1 MILKKPKFLPTYV
14 HFQNDKDFKII
25 PMNQLTDDVLMNAQ
39 GLYEEIKA
47 HMSQWVP
54 ELEFIE
60 NI

>member
-1 MILKKPKFLPTYV
+1 MFIL
-14 HFQNDKDFKII
+14 QNDKDFKII
-25 PMNQLTDDVLMNAQ
+25 PMNQLTDNVLMNAQ

>member
-1 MILKKPKFLPTYV
+1 
-14 HFQNDKDFKII
+14 
-25 PMNQLTDDVLMNAQ
+25 MNQLTGDVLMNAQ